1 MKGRDSMNTSKKFG
15 VTIVGLALVASLAA
29 CSSTSA
35 TPSPTAT
42 KAAPALSGTI
52 TVLGASSLTK
62 TFTALASA
70 FEAANP
76 GVTVQTTFNGSGAL
90 VTQIQQGAPADVFAA
105 AAAGPMQ
112 TLTTANLLDGTSSN
126 FATNTLEIAVP
137 PSNPAG
143 ITSFADLAKPGLKLV
158 ICAVTEPC
166 GASTVAM
173 EKVENVTLKPVSLEP
188 AVANVLTAVSS
199 GQADAGLVY
208 KTDVLGAA
216 GTVKG
221 VTFADSGKVVNTY
234 PIAVLKESTNK
245 KVAAAFVAYIES
257 AKGQAVL
264 KAAGF
269 GSAS

>member
-1 MKGRDSMNTSKKFG
+1 VNTSKKFG
-15 VTIVGLALVASLAA
+15 AALIGVALVASLAA
-29 CSSTSA
+29 CSSSSTASTPTAKATSA
-35 TPSPTAT
+35 APT
-42 KAAPALSGTI
+42 LSGSI
-52 TVLGASSLTK
+52 TVLGASSLTQ
-62 TFTALASA
+62 TFTALAAA
-70 FEAANP
+70 FEKANP

-112 TLTTANLLDGTSSN
+112 TLATANLLDGTSSN

-166 GASTVAM
+166 GASTVSM
-173 EKVENVTLKPVSLEP
+173 EKVEGVTLAPVALEP

-208 KTDVLGAA
+208 KTDVLGSA

-221 VTFADSGKVVNTY
+221 ITFADSGKVINTY

-245 KVAAAFVAYIES
+245 KVAAAFVAYIEG

-269 GSAS
+269 GKAS